1 MQPQDDMAYFAKYL
15 EEIYTSH
22 RLLVQLSTFP
32 RLPLLKQSNDSA
44 PSSVTGSEHPLP
56 NGRSKK
62 GESTLCSAFHPRAS
76 CCSPAASATSPE
88 QAPQRAPDPGQFI
101 HQRESLN
108 HWAEIFSCTFK
119 SSVTRPQIF
128 NFLGL
133 LALQTSQSTL
143 KKSFISLPKKN
154 FQAPNWFFGSQVLAQ
169 AKKNLIYGNP
179 EDQEKLVQFIDI
191 F

>member
-15 EEIYTSH
+15 KEIYTSH
-22 RLLVQLSTFP
+22 RLLVRLCTYP
-32 RLPLLKQSNDSA
+32 RLPLLKQSNDSV

-62 GESTLCSAFHPRAS
+62 GESTLCSAFHPRVS
-76 CCSPAASATSPE
+76 CCCPAASATSPE
-88 QAPQRAPDPGQFI
+88 QAPERAPDPGQFI

-119 SSVTRPQIF
+119 SSVTRPEIF

-133 LALQTSQSTL
+133 LALQTSQSTW
-143 KKSFISLPKKN
+143 KKKIQVYPRKTFRHQTNFLGPKC
-154 FQAPNWFFGSQVLAQ
+154 
-169 AKKNLIYGNP
+169 
-179 EDQEKLVQFIDI
+179 
-191 F
+191 